1 MKNNYQQKKVY
12 LAGPDVFEQDAIQRG
27 QEYVK
32 AAERRNLI
40 GLYPLDNEISQDHER
55 PDYEIYRLNKELL
68 DAADYVVANLSD
80 FRGYEPDSG
89 TVWEVAYAIAKNKI
103 VIGYIDNNDSILNR
117 IQKQESV
124 YQKGSEYLDK
134 QGRYIENFGNQLNLM
149 LQHSLHLLVHGTIEK
164 ALDEVKKHIEK
175 INQTQHD

>member
-32 AAERRNLI
+32 AAEIRNLI
-40 GLYPLDNEISQDHER
+40 GLYPLDNEISQNHER

-68 DAADYVVANLSD
+68 DSADYVVANLSD

-103 VIGYIDNNDSILNR
+103 VIGYIDTNDSILER

-124 YQKGSEYLDK
+124 YKKGSDYLDK

-149 LQHSLHLLVHGTIEK
+149 LQHSLYLVIHGNIK
-164 ALDEVKKHIEK
+164 DALDEVNKHIEEQN
-175 INQTQHD
+175 INK